1 MEGNRAYRDVII
13 GADELHVVF
22 VSDVLKIGIV
32 QIELKCDISEFEVEY
47 RGKRITS
54 MKTTV
59 SSIGRYY
66 IHDYLINNF
75 NVGDEV
81 SILDFVKDQT
91 NLRHYTTHISY
102 NVNFIIYAKMIITS
116 NRGRTHIGYIC
127 KAKNYSVSNAF
138 MYNDYN
144 LKFILKEKDKDCVLI
159 EIKDENISFEKIYNE
174 ALEQVSKY
182 NNFWRF
188 FEHCIIII
196 KQ

>member
-1 MEGNRAYRDVII
+1 
-13 GADELHVVF
+13 
-22 VSDVLKIGIV
+22 
-32 QIELKCDISEFEVEY
+32 
-47 RGKRITS
+47 
-54 MKTTV
+54 
-59 SSIGRYY
+59 
-66 IHDYLINNF
+66 
-75 NVGDEV
+75 
-81 SILDFVKDQT
+81 
-91 NLRHYTTHISY
+91 
-102 NVNFIIYAKMIITS
+102 MIITS

-188 FEHCIIII
+188 NNFEHYIII
-196 KQ
+196 Q